1 MKVIFKVSLV
11 TLLLGTVNLTAS
23 KVVATVNGKTI
34 TQQDVNEFVIA
45 SIPGATFDH
54 LNEVQKKS
62 VIKQMIERKL
72 FLENAKEVHIEKNP
86 EFIEALKK
94 VRENLMLDYWMKEKV
109 EEIVISEKDAK
120 AYYKKHSRKFNRA
133 ASVKVR
139 HILLATK
146 AEAVGIIRQLEKSKN
161 LKEKFIELA
170 KEKSTGPSSV
180 NGGELDWF
188 VQEQMVPEFSD
199 EAFRLKK
206 GTITKEPVKTQ
217 FGYHVIYLEDKKKK
231 GVIPFEKVKSDIVK
245 ALRVEQFK
253 SKLDKLSKKLKKTAD
268 ISVK

>member
-11 TLLLGTVNLTAS
+11 ALLLNTMNLTAS
-23 KVVATVNGKTI
+23 KVVATVNGENI
-34 TQQDVNEFVIA
+34 TQKDVNAFVIA
-45 SIPGATFDH
+45 SIPGATFAH

-86 EFIEALKK
+86 EFIAALHKL
-94 VRENLMLDYWMKEKV
+94 RENLMLDYWMKEKV

-120 AYYKKHSRKFNRA
+120 AYYKKHSSKFNRA

-139 HILLATK
+139 HILLAK
-146 AEAVGIIRQLEKSKN
+146 RAEAVTIIRELEKSKE
-161 LKEKFIELA
+161 LKKKFIDLA

-188 VQEQMVPEFSD
+188 IQEQMVPEFSAA
-199 EAFRLKK
+199 AFLLKQ

-217 FGYHVIYLEDKKKK
+217 FGYHVIYLEEKKKK
-231 GVIPFEKVKSDIVK
+231 GAVPFEKAKADIVK

>member
-11 TLLLGTVNLTAS
+11 ALLLNTINLTAS
-23 KVVATVNGKTI
+23 TVVATVNGEAI
-34 TQQDVNEFVIA
+34 TQKDVNEFVIA
-45 SIPGATFDH
+45 SIPGATFSH
-54 LNEVQKKS
+54 LNEIQKKS

-72 FLENAKEVHIEKNP
+72 FLENAKELHIEKNP
-86 EFIEALKK
+86 EFIVALNK
-94 VRENLMLDYWMKEKV
+94 VRDNLMLDYWMKEKV

-120 AYYKKHSRKFNRA
+120 AYYQSHLSKFNRA

-146 AEAVGIIRQLEKSKN
+146 AEAIGIIRQLEKSKA
-161 LKEKFIELA
+161 LKKKFIALA
-170 KEKSTGPSSV
+170 KSKSTGPSSV

-199 EAFRLKK
+199 AAFALKE
-206 GTITKEPVKTQ
+206 GSITKEPVKTQ
-217 FGYHVIYLEDKKKK
+217 FGYHVIYLEKKKEK
-231 GVIPFEKVKSDIVK
+231 GVIPFEKVKADIVK